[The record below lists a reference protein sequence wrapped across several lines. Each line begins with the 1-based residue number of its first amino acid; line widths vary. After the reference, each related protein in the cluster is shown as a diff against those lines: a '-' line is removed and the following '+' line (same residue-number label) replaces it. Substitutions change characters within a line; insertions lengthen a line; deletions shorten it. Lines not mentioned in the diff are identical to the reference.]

1 MKKLFLLI
9 ISLISLSAK
18 DIPATYKNIVDFQKT
33 GTIIDIRT
41 AEEWEQ
47 TGVIPNA
54 KTIAFFDKNGKYNEN
69 IFVAK
74 LQNSGINTNK
84 PIALIC
90 KSGSRSKK
98 AQEILLEKMK
108 MNVINLS
115 GGYQNIS
122 REQKEGLKENK

>member
-1 MKKLFLLI
+1 MNIILLLLI
-9 ISLISLSAK
+9 SFIALNAK
-18 DIPATYKNIVDFQKT
+18 DIPATYKNIVEFQKT
-33 GTIIDIRT
+33 GTVIDIRT

-69 IFVAK
+69 IFAAK
-74 LQNSGINTNK
+74 LQTNGINNNK

-90 KSGSRSKK
+90 RSGSRSKK

-108 MNVINLS
+108 IDVINLS

-122 REQKEGLKENK
+122 RERNEGLKESK

>member
-18 DIPATYKNIVDFQKT
+18 DIPATYQNIIDFQKT

-90 KSGSRSKK
+90 RSGSRSKK

-108 MNVINLS
+108 MNVVNLS

-122 REQKEGLKENK
+122 REHKEGLKENK